1 VDQRLHKK
9 DEMKNNL
16 EKRIKEDNFWA
27 TEYLDAINNNLVN
40 NHKIENAF
48 WRESIKRG
56 RFASLSQQYPKA
68 VEHWVRFSRIF
79 KDSLWNEIRPVC
91 ERHLA
96 NLVHDCETVALIR
109 QKAEDRIN
117 QHKCLLERVSA
128 ETLLIHFADWLEDKY
143 SEASDDFTFYNNII
157 NYRNVLQECL
167 IRVSKADAC
176 TIYEITQRITKY
188 SSRGANRSKSENP
201 PFHLFEALF
210 QRLKAD
216 FNEEMFCSQGWSI
229 YDQNDDVYAV
239 PSSEQHIAIGL
250 SKQKTYICDFIEFEM
265 LSGDLEMDCKC
276 RSLFREAPTEFLA
289 QFVLFFRTGQ
299 RFLERCFGKELL
311 QTENN
316 HLGVNPIKMMQVFL
330 ATVVYCKQELYGSSE
345 KNGDIGLSPIE
356 VLTFSQISEI
366 TNIILAH
373 SIPETEMK
381 IIFEKFSADIHDRK
395 AIEIALENNCMLLKN
410 RYCYLF
416 LPRLFFDSKYVI
428 QGLFNTIF
436 TNNKKASAKYME
448 NRVKFLSECQKFQTI
463 TGYPLKADGKD
474 KGEIDVLAFR
484 DNTLF
489 IIEAKMTYQRILVN
503 DIRSLRATYD
513 GAGEQ
518 LDNILDL
525 LPEYWADISKKL
537 RISVPYTSVKKVTLI
552 VTNSCEYD
560 HHYFQGHLKISLCE
574 LETVLVM
581 SNSSMLFALHEEMRS
596 FGYQYDPASS
606 TDILNQY
613 RLFPSENP
621 SVDQIIACLEE
632 SRFWELVLDEK
643 IEPTPLFSVPP
654 VDSPKEI

>member
-1 VDQRLHKK
+1 
-9 DEMKNNL
+9 
-16 EKRIKEDNFWA
+16 
-27 TEYLDAINNNLVN
+27 
-40 NHKIENAF
+40 
-48 WRESIKRG
+48 
-56 RFASLSQQYPKA
+56 
-68 VEHWVRFSRIF
+68 
-79 KDSLWNEIRPVC
+79 
-91 ERHLA
+91 
-96 NLVHDCETVALIR
+96 
-109 QKAEDRIN
+109 
-117 QHKCLLERVSA
+117 
-128 ETLLIHFADWLEDKY
+128 
-143 SEASDDFTFYNNII
+143 
-157 NYRNVLQECL
+157 
-167 IRVSKADAC
+167 
-176 TIYEITQRITKY
+176 
-188 SSRGANRSKSENP
+188 
-201 PFHLFEALF
+201 
-210 QRLKAD
+210 
-216 FNEEMFCSQGWSI
+216 
-229 YDQNDDVYAV
+229 
-239 PSSEQHIAIGL
+239 
-250 SKQKTYICDFIEFEM
+250 
-265 LSGDLEMDCKC
+265 
-276 RSLFREAPTEFLA
+276 
-289 QFVLFFRTGQ
+289 
-299 RFLERCFGKELL
+299 
-311 QTENN
+311 
-316 HLGVNPIKMMQVFL
+316 
-330 ATVVYCKQELYGSSE
+330 
-345 KNGDIGLSPIE
+345 
-356 VLTFSQISEI
+356 
-366 TNIILAH
+366 
-373 SIPETEMK
+373 
-381 IIFEKFSADIHDRK
+381 
-395 AIEIALENNCMLLKN
+395 
-410 RYCYLF
+410 
-416 LPRLFFDSKYVI
+416 
-428 QGLFNTIF
+428 
-436 TNNKKASAKYME
+436 ME

-537 RISVPYTSVKKVTLI
+537 RISVPYTSVKQVTLI